1 MSAPLMLGLMAA
13 IAYLT
18 GSISFAIIVSRLRG
32 IDDPRTY
39 GSQNPGATNVLRS
52 GDKLAAGLTLLGDAA
67 KGWVVVLFAQQ
78 LAPLILPAAMQSTAV
93 ALAAL
98 SVFIGHLFPL
108 YFRFQG
114 GKGVAT
120 AFGVLLAMD
129 WPMGLAVGVIWLA
142 VAKLGKISSLAAL
155 SAAVIAPVIAYWR
168 HGLDVLFWAVVGI
181 AVLLIIRHKKNIA
194 QLLSGSET
202 SFR

>member
-1 MSAPLMLGLMAA
+1 MSAPLMLGLIAA

-67 KGWVVVLFAQQ
+67 KGLIVVLVVQP
-78 LAPLILPAAMQSTAV
+78 LAPLMLPPAMQPTAV
-93 ALAAL
+93 ALAAF
-98 SVFIGHLFPL
+98 SVFLGHLFPV

-120 AFGVLLAMD
+120 AFGVFLALD
-129 WPMGLAVGVIWLA
+129 WPMGLAAGLIWLT

-155 SAAVIAPVIAYWR
+155 SAAATAPVIAYWR
-168 HGLDVLFWAVVGI
+168 HGLDVLFWAVAGI
-181 AVLLIIRHKKNIA
+181 AVLLIIRHRKNIV
-194 QLLSGSET
+194 QLLSGSEA

>member
-78 LAPLILPAAMQSTAV
+78 LAPLILPAAM
-93 ALAAL
+93 
-98 SVFIGHLFPL
+98 
-108 YFRFQG
+108 
-114 GKGVAT
+114 
-120 AFGVLLAMD
+120 
-129 WPMGLAVGVIWLA
+129 
-142 VAKLGKISSLAAL
+142 
-155 SAAVIAPVIAYWR
+155 
-168 HGLDVLFWAVVGI
+168 
-181 AVLLIIRHKKNIA
+181 
-194 QLLSGSET
+194 
-202 SFR
+202 